1 MALPWVVA
9 AMGVVNE
16 IGRAMR
22 LLGLRKRRRDD
33 DGAAAVEFA
42 LIVPFLLVI
51 LFGIISYGVMLSF
64 RQSLSQAATEGAR
77 AAAVTINPLE
87 KQSEAF
93 AAVEDALSTFNVTCD
108 GADMT
113 RDGDVVGGCSVT
125 PPGDCVPAATTGIQ
139 CVTVTLT
146 FDYRDN
152 PIVPNF
158 PLIGIIIPEELT
170 YSAQARVS

>member
-1 MALPWVVA
+1 
-9 AMGVVNE
+9 MGVVNE
-16 IGRAMR
+16 MGRAMR
-22 LLGLRKRRRDD
+22 LLGLRGRRRDD

-42 LIVPFLLVI
+42 LVVPFLLVI

-87 KQSEAF
+87 KQAEAF
-93 AAVEDALSTFNVTCD
+93 AAVEDALSTFDVACD
-108 GADMT
+108 GTDMT
-113 RDGDVVGGCSVT
+113 RDGAVVGACSVSA
-125 PPGDCVPAATTGIQ
+125 PGACVPAASTGVQ

-158 PLIGIIIPEELT
+158 PLVGVIIPRELT